1 MLQGTEA
8 SPAKPQTGVEVV
20 PVALFTVLRYLGWR
34 RGLGGAGEE
43 EETQVQVVV
52 RFLGLPLQSNTHGW
66 LETTGIYYKLFVLE
80 AESLKAR
87 VALLL
92 NLWGTPPCLIVSA
105 CLQ

>member
-1 MLQGTEA
+1 MEQRRRK
-8 SPAKPQTGVEVV
+8 KPK
-20 PVALFTVLRYLGWR
+20 FKW
-34 RGLGGAGEE
+34 
-43 EETQVQVVV
+43 VV